1 MSDKYTIRNEVGLH
15 FVTFTVVDWIDIFT
29 RREFKLL
36 IIDSLRYCQKN
47 KGLEIFAYCLMSNHL
62 HLIVRAKEGFRLS
75 PIIRD
80 FKKFTSREIIRLM
93 AEIKESRREW
103 MLRRFSFR
111 AAINPKI
118 KNYQVWQPGSH
129 AVELMSNKFMQ
140 QKLDYIHENPV
151 RALVVSEPEHY
162 WFSSARNYAGL
173 ESFLNVEFLE

>member
-29 RREFKLL
+29 RKEFKLL
-36 IIDSLRYCQKN
+36 IIDSLKYCQLN

-62 HLIVRAKEGFRLS
+62 HLIIRAKEGFTLS

-80 FKKFTSREIIRLM
+80 FKKYTSIEIIRMLD
-93 AEIKESRREW
+93 EINESRKEW
-103 MLRRFSFR
+103 MLNRFSFR
-111 AAINPKI
+111 AAGDSKI
-118 KNYQVWQPGSH
+118 KHYQVWQKGYH
-129 AVELMSNKFMQ
+129 AIELMSNKFMQ

-151 RALVVSEPEHY
+151 RALIVSEPDHY

-173 ESFLNVEFLE
+173 EAFLDVEFLD